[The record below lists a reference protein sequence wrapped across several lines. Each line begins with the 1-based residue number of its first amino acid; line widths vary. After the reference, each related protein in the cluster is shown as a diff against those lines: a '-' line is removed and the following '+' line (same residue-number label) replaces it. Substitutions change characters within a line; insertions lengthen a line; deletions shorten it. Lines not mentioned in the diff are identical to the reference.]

1 MSDKNLEEPLNL
13 QESGGKPQDE
23 GQREK
28 SIPKNKQDSADVF
41 SISSA
46 SPCPVKEAQ
55 ANSETKHSKL
65 SESASGQALNRSG
78 ILVHLQLGSPLES
91 VRELMEVEE
100 TCELGFLGDGTVLFK
115 EQKESKEIFPATNI
129 RYMSLT
135 TEGLGDALGRAIM
148 ASTTKPDCATV
159 ESSMTEA
166 CSSLHEIPGLWPQED
181 ASKVSVNECQQVE
194 RCSSTMCS
202 DQTGHQL
209 TPCHANSGVVEVQLD
224 KHSSVTPLQDLLNS
238 VEEHVCH
245 QTGVEVK
252 VKHDDKLGLDN
263 KSNSEEFQGHS
274 CEKEDTATTVA
285 NQTLAEVLT
294 PCKTKVE
301 QHEQLKSSS
310 FDLSAQL
317 YSAQVMAASLHQ
329 RVLCLEHECSLKE
342 KELQELTANLEKT
355 NNALEVRNSEM
366 TTITKELHLLHLELE
381 AKKNSPTAAQTVTA
395 NGQATL
401 SSQQLLAQNSS
412 SSKLCR
418 LL

>member
-1 MSDKNLEEPLNL
+1 MSDTNLEEPLNL
-13 QESGGKPQDE
+13 QESGRKPQDE

-28 SIPKNKQDSADVF
+28 NVPKNKQDLVDVF

-46 SPCPVKEAQ
+46 SPCPVKDAQ
-55 ANSETKHSKL
+55 VNSETKHSKV
-65 SESASGQALNRSG
+65 SELASGQALNRSG

-100 TCELGFLGDGTVLFK
+100 TCELGVLGDRMVLFN

-148 ASTTKPDCATV
+148 ASSTKPDCATV
-159 ESSMTEA
+159 ESPMTEA

-209 TPCHANSGVVEVQLD
+209 TPCNANSGVVEVQLD
-224 KHSSVTPLQDLLNS
+224 KHSSVTPLQDLLNP
-238 VEEHVCH
+238 VEEHMCH

-252 VKHDDKLGLDN
+252 VKYDDKLGLDN

-274 CEKEDTATTVA
+274 CEKEDAATTVA
-285 NQTLAEVLT
+285 NQTLTEVLT
-294 PCKTKVE
+294 PCKAKVE

-317 YSAQVMAASLHQ
+317 HSAQVMTASLHQ

-355 NNALEVRNSEM
+355 SKALEVRNSEM
-366 TTITKELHLLHLELE
+366 TTVSKELHLLHLELE
-381 AKKNSPTAAQTVTA
+381 AMKNPPTAARTVTA